1 MIAKRITA
9 GAVCLAMTAALLP
22 AAAAADD
29 DVIADSFAYY
39 EEYEEYEASEQLDNE
54 SLESAP
60 DRVGNFRYGKVTE
73 HGYTLA
79 WDKVKGAD
87 GYRLYRFDKRTK
99 KYRRVKTL
107 KRNRIRIKGLDAGQ
121 KNTYRVTAFKRED
134 GKINEGKAAV
144 GKFTTK
150 PAKVELCK
158 IKQRSKGY
166 VTLRWRRVKNASAYN
181 VYYAADGGKYKLL
194 KTVSGKKGEL
204 KTGLLPTG
212 KRIKIK
218 IRAVSKVGSSIQL
231 GGASPAIATMVF
243 NKLTVDEIMD
253 SYNNSVSVTQ
263 VNPQGFKLSD
273 SNRSTLSYHLNRLG
287 GSAGYMLYDIDSGSA
302 VAYNADTYF
311 NTASTVKMPY
321 ILYSL
326 RCMEDGDPPM
336 DKLLTYLPSDYSG
349 GSSWISTQPFY
360 SQYTIKRVMELISEY
375 SDNCGYYMLQD
386 EFGYTGYNK
395 FIKKLG
401 CKPSVNPQSRW
412 GYVSSCDSTRE
423 WACMWR
429 YMHKGRYKD
438 FAKSIFSTT
447 CGANIRAQLG
457 NRYTVYEKSG
467 WTGEVYNETS
477 LVAAKH
483 PYIVICLTTVTDAA
497 RMRDVAEIS
506 ETIHNNMWNYYN
518 K

>member
-1 MIAKRITA
+1 MIAKRMTA
-9 GAVCLAMTAALLP
+9 GVVCLVMGAAALP
-22 AAAAADD
+22 ASAAADD
-29 DVIADSFAYY
+29 NVIFDRPAYF
-39 EEYEEYEASEQLDNE
+39 EEYEANEVSEELDAE

-60 DRVGNFRYGKVTE
+60 ERVTNLRCGKVTE
-73 HGYTLA
+73 NAYTLA
-79 WDKVKGAD
+79 WNKVKGAD
-87 GYRLYRFDKRTK
+87 GYRVYRYDAKRK

-107 KRNRIRIKGLDAGQ
+107 TKTRIRISGLEAGQ
-121 KNTYRVTAFKRED
+121 KNTYRVTAYKKEK

-181 VYYAADGGKYKLL
+181 VYYALPGGKYQLL
-194 KTVSGKKGEL
+194 KTVAGNTGEL

-212 KRIKIK
+212 KKLKIK
-218 IRAVSKVGSSIQL
+218 IRAVSKVGKSVQV

-243 NKLTVDEIMD
+243 NKLTVDDIMD
-253 SYNNSVSVTQ
+253 SYDNSVSVKQ
-263 VNPQGFKLSD
+263 VNAQGFKLSEA
-273 SNRSTLSYHLNRLG
+273 NRSTLNYHLTRLG

-311 NTASTVKMPY
+311 STASTVKMPY

-336 DKLLTYLPSDYSG
+336 DKLLTYLPSDYNG
-349 GSSWISTQPFY
+349 GSSWIKYQPFY
-360 SQYTIKRVMELISEY
+360 SQYTIKRVMELIGEY

-386 EFGYTGYNK
+386 EFGYSGYNK

-401 CKPSVNPQSRW
+401 CKPSVSPAVRW

-429 YMHKGRYKD
+429 YMAKGRYKD
-438 FAKSIFSTT
+438 FAKQVFSTT

-506 ETIHNNMWNYYN
+506 ETIHNNMWRYYN